1 MATSKSL
8 RKDPATACGSQYGQR
23 GLTLIE
29 TMVAMVI
36 LTVGLLGSAALMSQ
50 MNFSSSQS
58 RYLSNEALLASE
70 KLEDLNHWPVNDP
83 AIAVPTGTTAGSLT
97 ADISQT
103 VTVGAVTEMI
113 DYFDE
118 VLISAGNGTI
128 IETVTSTNSSGNI
141 VYTTTTHSP
150 NGQVVVTNS
159 TTAPSGSDLLIF
171 KRRWIIEKDKP
182 VHGARRMTVVVSW
195 LNSTKLPPFQASM
208 VRP

>member
-1 MATSKSL
+1 MAASKLL
-8 RKDPATACGSQYGQR
+8 RNNPTATRDGQRGQR

-29 TMVAMVI
+29 TMIAMII

-58 RYLSNEALLASE
+58 RYMSTEALLASE
-70 KLEDLNHWPVNDP
+70 KLEDLNHWPVTDP
-83 AIAVPTGTTAGSLT
+83 AIAVTSGTTAGSLT
-97 ADISQT
+97 ADTTAS
-103 VTVGAVTEMI
+103 VTVGATTQQV
-113 DYFDE
+113 DYFDQ

-128 IETVTSTNSSGNI
+128 IETVTSTNAAGNT

-150 NGQVVVTNS
+150 DGQVVVASS
-159 TTAPSGSDLLIF
+159 TTAPASSDMLVF

-182 VHGARRMTVVVSW
+182 VTGVRRMTVSVT
-195 LNSTKLPPFQASM
+195 LQNSAKLAGFQASM